1 MPIVLPL
8 FEWLTYISL
17 ALLLGTAVLQYVSE
31 ENKPILSIS
40 SKWLIASALTVGIFS
55 IGPALEIVLAFSK
68 IRGFSDTLQVVLF
81 GSKTGHA
88 WLIVVLCSMLL
99 ILTIVVKSH
108 PHIYTLLTIGLVVGV
123 SYAGHAASISPVNG
137 MLSHFLHV
145 LFVGLWSGVI
155 LTVSFFIKKPVNWK
169 AFLTWFTPFAIG
181 CFILLSLSGV
191 IAMLIIVGLPNYVNS
206 WSTNYGQGLL
216 LKQISI
222 ILLVAFAVING
233 ILLRKV
239 KNSHTFGPTGW
250 LRVEAVTLLII
261 FFITGVMV
269 NQSPPTNLQHA
280 EANSLLPFIYGQ
292 PITLPITFQF
302 TIVGAIFSFLA
313 IFFLAYI
320 FVIFHKKIN
329 AWFSLLSGTLFVFSL
344 YIAMITSIS
353 F

>member
-17 ALLLGTAVLQYVSE
+17 ALLLGTAVLQYVPE
-31 ENKPILSIS
+31 KHKPTLSIS

-55 IGPALEIVLAFSK
+55 IGPTLEIVLAFSK

-108 PHIYTLLTIGLVVGV
+108 PHIYTLLTIGLVAGV

-155 LTVSFFIKKPVNWK
+155 LTVSFFIKKSVNWK

-239 KNSHTFGPTGW
+239 KNSHTFRPTGW

-320 FVIFHKKIN
+320 FVIFYKKIN

>member
-292 PITLPITFQF
+292 RITLPITFQF

>member
-137 MLSHFLHV
+137 MLSQFLHV

-239 KNSHTFGPTGW
+239 KNSHTFRPTGW

-320 FVIFHKKIN
+320 FVIFHKK
-329 AWFSLLSGTLFVFSL
+329 
-344 YIAMITSIS
+344 
-353 F
+353 

>member
-17 ALLLGTAVLQYVSE
+17 ALLLGTAVLQYVPE
-31 ENKPILSIS
+31 KHKPTLSIS

-55 IGPALEIVLAFSK
+55 IGPTLEIVLAFSK

-108 PHIYTLLTIGLVVGV
+108 PHIYTLLTIGLVAGV

-239 KNSHTFGPTGW
+239 KNSHTFRPTGW

-320 FVIFHKKIN
+320 FVIFYKKIN